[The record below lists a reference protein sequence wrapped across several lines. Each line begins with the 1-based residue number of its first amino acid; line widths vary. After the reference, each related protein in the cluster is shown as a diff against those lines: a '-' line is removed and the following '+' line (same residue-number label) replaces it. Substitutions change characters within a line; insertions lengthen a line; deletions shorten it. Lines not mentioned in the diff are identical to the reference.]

1 MLDVRKPLG
10 LLFMILG
17 GLLFWYGV
25 FCSPGVEFHT
35 PGTSFL
41 LKLNQ
46 PVGAFMF
53 VFGLIMWQLARFVEL
68 HTLDRELRNREKEL
82 GDGEKRSEPDTPSEG
97 EVAGRYTR
105 VSGDLPPAA
114 TEDQS
119 DATFD
124 DRTAA
129 QEKAADKPQ
138 EESTMSNEKADG
150 GNTSEEPS
158 KSEDKQEGYEY
169 GIGSAKLEGKPE
181 KATDSVDQ
189 DYVDEKKED
198 VDSDK
203 RE

>member
-105 VSGDLPPAA
+105 VSGDLPPA

-181 KATDSVDQ
+181 KPTDSVDQ